1 MGRKRI
7 NYALLNSEDPT
18 STADGKQP
26 APGEVGK
33 LPWTEDMDICLLKLV
48 MHHSAHLPHLGTDK
62 KTAAKNGA
70 PAILAKPSDR
80 WREVT
85 RDFFRESNGGLN
97 YAEKHFKLD
106 AKGNPDYRK
115 MKDHFDT
122 VCKDV
127 YQDIQTG
134 NQSGKEGDLSE
145 KYNLVQSIMT
155 ETDEAEALKEGK
167 KAEKEELQEKLAST
181 TEAVLNG
188 TKHNANKNTAIRI
201 KMSDGSVVVDEERA
215 AKKAK
220 VAMTNS
226 LDGRMLAVLDAVVA
240 KTAVSEEQRKAQL
253 AETALPGAASA
264 LYSFSRSLLRSVSL

>member
-1 MGRKRI
+1 MH
-7 NYALLNSEDPT
+7 
-18 STADGKQP
+18 
-26 APGEVGK
+26 
-33 LPWTEDMDICLLKLV
+33 ICLIWELI
-48 MHHSAHLPHLGTDK
+48 DK

-70 PAILAKPSDR
+70 PAIHPKPSDR

-97 YAEKHFKLD
+97 CAEKHFKLD

-240 KTAVSEEQRKAQL
+240 KTAVSEEQRKAQS
-253 AETALPGAASA
+253 AISRDCPGAASA
-264 LYSFSRSLLRSVSL
+264 LYPFSRSLLRGISL

>member
-1 MGRKRI
+1 M
-7 NYALLNSEDPT
+7 
-18 STADGKQP
+18 
-26 APGEVGK
+26 
-33 LPWTEDMDICLLKLV
+33 
-48 MHHSAHLPHLGTDK
+48 
-62 KTAAKNGA
+62 
-70 PAILAKPSDR
+70 
-80 WREVT
+80 
-85 RDFFRESNGGLN
+85 N

-122 VCKDV
+122 VCSKDV

-167 KAEKEELQEKLAST
+167 KAEKEELQEKLANT

-215 AKKAK
+215 AKRQK
-220 VAMTNS
+220 S
-226 LDGRMLAVLDAVVA
+226 L
-240 KTAVSEEQRKAQL
+240 
-253 AETALPGAASA
+253 
-264 LYSFSRSLLRSVSL
+264 